1 MSPHWCGGSGPGR
14 TLNRSDLLSARV
26 PVEDA
31 SPAAVARVIIGNA
44 LGLKRG
50 EHVVVVTWNHTL
62 AWATSCVAEA
72 RRVGARP
79 ILLLED
85 ESAFWKSL
93 DFTPS
98 PRVWSG
104 LPTPVRAALRH
115 VDALVYFPG
124 PADRPRLHA
133 LPPHLLGP
141 FLGTDDEWLRR
152 ARTER
157 LRGVRCLLGYAS
169 DAQAEQW
176 GVPGAMWRSQLIRGI
191 TEVDYGALRTRASR
205 AARLL
210 SRGRELHV
218 TAANGTDVRLRL
230 RGRTPWVDDGA
241 VDGEDVRRGRNLSA
255 APGGSVVVAV
265 DERSAEGTAVA
276 NRPSYLSL
284 GRAEGGQWEME
295 SGRLRNYWYT
305 DGGEAFEGE
314 FSTAPRGRETVAL
327 FALGLNPAV
336 PPGVPQAEDE
346 EEGTVTL
353 AIGGNTLYG
362 GRNKCRY
369 LSWIT
374 IGEATVAVDGA
385 PLADRGQVL

>member
-1 MSPHWCGGSGPGR
+1 MAP
-14 TLNRSDLLSARV
+14 
-26 PVEDA
+26 EEA
-31 SPAAVARVIIGNA
+31 SPPAVARAIIGSA
-44 LGLKRG
+44 LALKRG

-79 ILLLED
+79 VLLLED
-85 ESAFWKSL
+85 EGAFWKSVDL
-93 DFTPS
+93 APS
-98 PRVWSG
+98 TRVWSG
-104 LPTPVRAALRH
+104 LSAPIRAALRH
-115 VDALVYFPG
+115 TDALVYFPG

-133 LPPHLLGP
+133 LPPHLLTP
-141 FLGTDDEWLRR
+141 FLRTDDEWLRR

-169 DAQAEQW
+169 DAQAEHW

-191 TEVDYGALRTRASR
+191 TEVDYAALRARAAR

-210 SRGRELHV
+210 ARGRELRV

-230 RGRTPWVDDGA
+230 RGRRPWVDDGA
-241 VDGEDVRRGRNLSA
+241 VDAEDLRRGRNLSA

-265 DERSAEGTAVA
+265 DEHSAEGTAVA
-276 NRPSYLSL
+276 NRPSYLSP
-284 GRAEGGQWEME
+284 GRAEGAQWEVE
-295 SGRLRNYWYT
+295 SGRLRNYWYAE
-305 DGGEAFEGE
+305 GGEAFESE
-314 FSTAPRGRETVAL
+314 FVNAPRGRETVAL
-327 FALGLNPAV
+327 FALGLNPALA
-336 PPGVPQAEDE
+336 PGVPQAEDQ

-362 GRNKCRY
+362 GQSRCRY